1 MRWLSLFVGAI
12 FTAAAGAH
20 DERATSAS
28 SVTKAPV
35 MPVIRAA
42 PDFSLVNV
50 EGKPVQLSSLRGR
63 PVLVAFIYTGCKT
76 ACPLLT
82 ARMARLQQKL
92 AKARADAVLVS
103 VSVDPQRDDAA
114 TLVRFAEGFG
124 ARPGW
129 HFLRE
134 SPTRLAPVLQAYE
147 EWTQRLP
154 DGEIDHPA
162 RLHLVDAQGRVRE
175 IYSLAF
181 FDEQQAFF
189 DILTLNQ
196 EQGD

>member
-1 MRWLSLFVGAI
+1 
-12 FTAAAGAH
+12 
-20 DERATSAS
+20 
-28 SVTKAPV
+28 
-35 MPVIRAA
+35 
-42 PDFSLVNV
+42 
-50 EGKPVQLSSLRGR
+50 
-63 PVLVAFIYTGCKT
+63 
-76 ACPLLT
+76 
-82 ARMARLQQKL
+82 
-92 AKARADAVLVS
+92 
-103 VSVDPQRDDAA
+103 
-114 TLVRFAEGFG
+114 
-124 ARPGW
+124 
-129 HFLRE
+129 
-134 SPTRLAPVLQAYE
+134 VLQAYE

>member
-114 TLVRFAEGFG
+114 TLARFAEG
-124 ARPGW
+124 
-129 HFLRE
+129 
-134 SPTRLAPVLQAYE
+134 
-147 EWTQRLP
+147 
-154 DGEIDHPA
+154 
-162 RLHLVDAQGRVRE
+162 
-175 IYSLAF
+175 
-181 FDEQQAFF
+181 
-189 DILTLNQ
+189 
-196 EQGD
+196 